1 MAVSPQNRIKRIY
14 EALPKI
20 DCGRCGFESCAK
32 FAGAVAGGKA
42 SPFGCRRDPGVGYA
56 VSGILREDMTEG
68 FASSREAL
76 GQDISRL
83 SREVDDILRRI
94 EKLKVGGH

>member
-1 MAVSPQNRIKRIY
+1 MAVSTKNRIKRIY
-14 EALPKI
+14 EALPRT

-32 FAGAVAGGKA
+32 FARSVAEGKA

-56 VSGILREDMTEG
+56 ISGILREDMTGG

-76 GQDISRL
+76 NQDISRL
-83 SREVDDILRRI
+83 CREVDDILSRI
-94 EKLKVGGH
+94 EELKVGRR

>member
-1 MAVSPQNRIKRIY
+1 MAVNTKDRIKRIY
-14 EALPKI
+14 EALPKT

-32 FAGAVAGGKA
+32 FARSVAEGKA

-56 VSGILREDMTEG
+56 ISGILRGSMSEG

-76 GQDISRL
+76 GQDIRRL
-83 SREVDDILRRI
+83 SREADEILCRI
-94 EKLKVGGH
+94 EKLKVGKR